1 MTRTHGSSGRPAAA
15 PRHLT
20 RRRFRPDIPDAKF
33 VSQSSAARSK
43 SRLGR
48 PQPAYRQQEVLQA
61 REALYLR
68 KRRTALVIVILVSVS
83 IPALAVSLLLTL

>member
-33 VSQSSAARSK
+33 ISQSSAAPARK
-43 SRLGR
+43 PVAPADR
-48 PQPAYRQQEVLQA
+48 PALPPRQASEPRHKRMV
-61 REALYLR
+61 AL
-68 KRRTALVIVILVSVS
+68 ALVLIVTAAV
-83 IPALAVSLLLTL
+83 PALVLALIFFS